1 MTVSLLV
8 EVPEALHDSLKAFM
22 EQRPDYDQ
30 DRAFTAGIALF
41 LLQNGQHSSTAVRS
55 YYDTTLGNR
64 QHHHRKAARA
74 YLDATY
80 GQRGEA

>member
-22 EQRPDYDQ
+22 RQYNDYDQ
-30 DRAFTAGIALF
+30 DRAFTAGLALF
-41 LLQNGQHSSTAVRS
+41 LLQHRTGRTGSK
-55 YYDTTLGNR
+55 R
-64 QHHHRKAARA
+64 QAARA

-80 GQRGEA
+80 GPRGEA